1 MPDAETRGI
10 RTTEKNMEIAIIL
23 NSGVPV
29 TREITA
35 DKVICADGGYLLSPV
50 TPDYLVGDLDSL
62 GTAPEGVPLL
72 KHDSHKNFT
81 DGESAVYFAKELG
94 ADLVTLYGVTGGR
107 CDHFLG
113 NLAVM
118 ALAMK
123 LGMKVRSFDDDA
135 EIYGVSASLEPH
147 FSHPLKEGE
156 TFSIIP
162 HGGPATVTD
171 SKGTEY
177 PLRSLTLTPTDTRGV
192 SNRATADTVS
202 FTVTK
207 GCVFF
212 IRDLYFR

>member
-94 ADLVTLYGVTGGR
+94 ADLVTMYGVTGGR

-123 LGMKVRSFDDDA
+123 LGMRVRSLDDDA
-135 EIYGVSASLEPH
+135 EIYGVSAALDPC
-147 FSHPLKEGE
+147 FSFGIEVGE
-156 TFSIIP
+156 TFSILP
-162 HGGPATVTD
+162 HGGAATVTEAR
-171 SKGTEY
+171 GVEY
-177 PLRSLTLTPTDTRGV
+177 PLEDLTLTPTDTRGV
-192 SNRATADTVS
+192 SNVATAPK
-202 FTVTK
+202 VTFRVTD
-207 GCVFF
+207 GMVFF

>member
-1 MPDAETRGI
+1 
-10 RTTEKNMEIAIIL
+10 MEIAIIL

-29 TREITA
+29 TRKISA
-35 DKVICADGGYLLSPV
+35 DKVICADGGFLLSPV
-50 TPDYLVGDLDSL
+50 RPDYLVGDLDSL
-62 GTAPEGVPLL
+62 KDAPEDIPLL

-94 ADLVTLYGVTGGR
+94 ADIVTLYGVTGGR

-135 EIYGVSASLEPH
+135 EIYGVSAALEPH
-147 FSHPLKEGE
+147 FSFALKEGE

-171 SKGTEY
+171 SEGTEY
-177 PLRSLTLTPTDTRGV
+177 PLRDLTLTPEDTRGV
-192 SNRATADTVS
+192 SNRAVADEVS

-207 GCVFF
+207 GTVFF
-212 IRDLYFR
+212 IRDLFFR

>member
-1 MPDAETRGI
+1 
-10 RTTEKNMEIAIIL
+10 MEIAIIL

-29 TREITA
+29 TRKISA
-35 DKVICADGGYLLSPV
+35 DKVICADGGFLLSPV
-50 TPDYLVGDLDSL
+50 RPDYLVGDLDSL
-62 GTAPEGVPLL
+62 KDAPEGIPLL

-94 ADLVTLYGVTGGR
+94 ADIVTLYGVTGGR

-118 ALAMK
+118 ALGMK
-123 LGMKVRSFDDDA
+123 LGIKVRSFDDDA
-135 EIYGVSASLEPH
+135 EIYGVSAALEPH
-147 FSHPLKEGE
+147 FSFALKEGE

-171 SKGTEY
+171 ARGVEY
-177 PLRSLTLTPTDTRGV
+177 ALDDLTLTPTDTRGV
-192 SNRATADTVS
+192 SNRAVADEVS

-207 GCVFF
+207 GTVFF
-212 IRDLYFR
+212 IRDLFFR